1 MDQFKL
7 GVKGEGYAF
16 FLPDSYSKDTKV
28 IGGQMR
34 RTISGKAKRE
44 IIATKKVFVLGF
56 TFLSA
61 DETAALYEQFDKNI
75 EQGKDL
81 TFADDD
87 GIEYTVMF
95 STDNFGIS
103 DRQSN
108 EETYWSGT
116 INLEEV

>member
-16 FLPDSYSKDTKV
+16 FLPDSYNKDTKV

-34 RTISGKAKRE
+34 RSISGKAKRD
-44 IIATKKVFVLGF
+44 IITTKKVFSLGF

-61 DETAALYEQFDKNI
+61 DETAAIYEQFLKNI
-75 EQGKDL
+75 EDGKNL
-81 TFADDD
+81 TFADDE
-87 GIEYTVMF
+87 GVEYTVMF
-95 STDNFGIS
+95 ANDSFGIS
-103 DRQSN
+103 DRQAAD
-108 EETYWSGT
+108 EVFWSGN